1 MGAVI
6 DILDAGGMAKVCC
19 PGAGLE
25 ALLLSQGAFV
35 IEEEPQPFGMIERA
49 GLRIGLERLLALGHA
64 MQAER
69 VQEIEGRVCQ
79 HRGLRQ
85 WK

>member
-35 IEEEPQPFGMIERA
+35 IEEEPQPFGMI
-49 GLRIGLERLLALGHA
+49 
-64 MQAER
+64 
-69 VQEIEGRVCQ
+69 
-79 HRGLRQ
+79 
-85 WK
+85 